1 MTKVM
6 MVAIVALFV
15 LNGFFRGFDMKMIE
29 SFHLTVPNWL
39 DMIHNS
45 LSGK

>member
-1 MTKVM
+1 
-6 MVAIVALFV
+6 
-15 LNGFFRGFDMKMIE
+15 MKMIE

-39 DMIHNS
+39 ELIHNS

>member
-1 MTKVM
+1 
-6 MVAIVALFV
+6 
-15 LNGFFRGFDMKMIE
+15 MIE

-39 DMIHNS
+39 DMIHHS